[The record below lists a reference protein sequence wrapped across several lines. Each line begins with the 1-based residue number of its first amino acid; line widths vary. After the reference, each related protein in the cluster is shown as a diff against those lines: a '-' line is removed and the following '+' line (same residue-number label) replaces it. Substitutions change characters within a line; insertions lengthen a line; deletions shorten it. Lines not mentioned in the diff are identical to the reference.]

1 LSASCSPYFHLFGP
15 GRDDVDYIMQ
25 TFPIVKRKDEAA
37 FGSYRTKELI
47 LAAYDVMQAAM
58 DGGVPYASPL
68 GHLVD
73 SEREAC
79 GRNLRCTGIVG
90 GRP

>member
-1 LSASCSPYFHLFGP
+1 
-15 GRDDVDYIMQ
+15 MQ